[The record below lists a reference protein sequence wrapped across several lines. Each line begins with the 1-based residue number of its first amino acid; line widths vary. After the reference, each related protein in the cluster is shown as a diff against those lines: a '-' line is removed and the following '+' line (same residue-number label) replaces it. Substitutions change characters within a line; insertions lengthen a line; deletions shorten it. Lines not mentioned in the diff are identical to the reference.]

1 MAQEAKSPEAE
12 TVAEVLSVQAAEG
25 LSNRQVAR
33 ILDCSPAVWSQIRA
47 GKYAGDAAKYLA
59 RAAQWLRERRER
71 RGGAESDY
79 VETSIGRA
87 IMAVCA
93 RAWQLPCIGR
103 IVTESGAG
111 KTAALAEFARRRG
124 NKALYLAVGELVA
137 DKRGLLADLA
147 ERLAVGL
154 PRRPTAY
161 DRASAVR
168 RRFADSYAGGK
179 GTPFLVLVDEATVLA
194 PSAINLLRNF
204 HDDPACRVG
213 VVLADTARLDA
224 YLRSPSGIAGGNEQL
239 RSRCGAA
246 YAHTKGEEIAL
257 SDVKAV
263 AGSVLAGIGFD
274 PKRLGAEDWKFLHR
288 LAQKDGRLRNVV
300 YRLTAVRDVAEAAGA
315 RPSYS
320 ARELDFAATLVGER
334 CELDHREPPFVIL
347 HRAGRSGA
355 GRAAVA

>member
-1 MAQEAKSPEAE
+1 MKSPDLVREV
-12 TVAEVLSVQAAEG
+12 VAVQEAEG

-47 GKYAGDAAKYLA
+47 AKYAGDAAKYLA

-71 RGGAESDY
+71 RSGAESPY

-103 IVTESGAG
+103 VVTESGAG

-124 NKALYLAVGELVA
+124 NQALYLAVGELVA

-154 PRRPTAY
+154 PRRPTFL
-161 DRASAVR
+161 DRAAAVR
-168 RRFADSYAGGK
+168 RRFADSYAAGK

-204 HDDPACRVG
+204 HDDPACRLG

-224 YLRSPSGIAGGNEQL
+224 YLQSPSGIAGGNEQL

-246 YAHTKGEEIAL
+246 YGHSKGEEISLA
-257 SDVKAV
+257 DVKAV
-263 AGSVLAGIGFD
+263 AGAVLAGMGFD
-274 PKRLGAEDWKFLHR
+274 PKRLDAEAWKYLAR
-288 LAQKDGRLRNVV
+288 LAQRDGRLRNIV
-300 YRLTAVRDVAEAAGA
+300 YRLSAVRDVAEAAGA
-315 RPSYS
+315 SPTYS

-334 CELDHREPPFVIL
+334 CEMDHREPPFAV
-347 HRAGRSGA
+347 RAKGA
-355 GRAAVA
+355 AARVA

>member
-1 MAQEAKSPEAE
+1 VRDVVAVQE
-12 TVAEVLSVQAAEG
+12 AEG

-33 ILDCSPAVWSQIRA
+33 ILDCSPAVWSQIRS

-59 RAAQWLRERRER
+59 RAAQWLRERRDR
-71 RGGAESDY
+71 RAGAESAY

-103 IVTESGAG
+103 VVTESGAG

-124 NKALYLAVGELVA
+124 NQALYLAVGELVA

-147 ERLAVGL
+147 ARLSVGL

-161 DRASAVR
+161 DRAAAVR
-168 RRFADSYAGGK
+168 RRFADSYAEGK

-204 HDDPACRVG
+204 HDDPLCRCG

-224 YLRSPSGIAGGNEQL
+224 YLRSPAGIAGGNEQL
-239 RSRCGAA
+239 RSRCGAV
-246 YAHTKGEEIAL
+246 YAHGKGEEIPLA
-257 SDVKAV
+257 DVKAV
-263 AGSVLAGIGFD
+263 AGSVLAQMDF
-274 PKRLGAEDWKFLHR
+274 PPSRMEHEAWKYLHR
-288 LAQKDGRLRNVV
+288 LAQKDGRLRNIV
-300 YRLTAVRDVAEAAGA
+300 YRLTAVRDVAESVGA
-315 RPSYS
+315 KPAYS

-334 CELDHREPPFVIL
+334 CELDHPAPPF
-347 HRAGRSGA
+347 RMAPRGA
-355 GRAAVA
+355 EGLAARRTAVV